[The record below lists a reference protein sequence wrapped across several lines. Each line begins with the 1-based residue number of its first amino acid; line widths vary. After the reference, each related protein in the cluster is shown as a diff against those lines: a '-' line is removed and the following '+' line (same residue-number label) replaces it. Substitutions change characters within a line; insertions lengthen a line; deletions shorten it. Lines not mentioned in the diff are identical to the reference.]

1 MRIEDILDAMKA
13 FAAIVTAAVRVAEYI
28 RNTKND
34 RRTSSERQR
43 SFSLN
48 TEDNRHR

>member
-34 RRTSSERQR
+34 RRKSSK
-43 SFSLN
+43 
-48 TEDNRHR
+48 H